1 MQQKRYKMLIPI
13 GKRII
18 IQPAEIKK
26 GALIVTNNKPK
37 RFVILAI
44 GDEVTKVKPNDFI
57 YLDRFSG
64 AEIEHENEKYLVIE
78 EIQILAKID

>member
-1 MQQKRYKMLIPI
+1 MLSPI

-18 IQPAEIKK
+18 IQPAEIQK
-26 GALIVTNNKPK
+26 GTLIVTNNKPK

-44 GDEVTKVKPNDFI
+44 GDEVTKVKSNDFI

-64 AEIEHENEKYLVIE
+64 AEIEHEGDKYLVIE
-78 EIQILAKID
+78 ENQILAKIVD

>member
-1 MQQKRYKMLIPI
+1 MLIPI

-18 IQPAEIKK
+18 IQPSEIQK
-26 GALIVTNNKPK
+26 GALIITNNKPK
-37 RFVILAI
+37 RFVILAV

-64 AEIEHENEKYLVIE
+64 AEIDHENQKYLVIE
-78 EIQILAKID
+78 ENQILAKLD